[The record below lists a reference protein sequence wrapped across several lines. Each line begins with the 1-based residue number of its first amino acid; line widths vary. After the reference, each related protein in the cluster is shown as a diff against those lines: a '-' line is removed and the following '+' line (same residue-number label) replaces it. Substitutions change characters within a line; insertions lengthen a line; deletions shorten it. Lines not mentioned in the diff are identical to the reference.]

1 MLANSPLSS
10 RESLTNGQVFTGREM
25 TSTYNGVN
33 VIRTTY
39 EQSEMMP
46 TSKLG
51 LPEDIEEEEEEEE
64 EEQQQEPVREEKK
77 EEEEEEEEDEN
88 ENTKTVQFVPP
99 QYISTP
105 PGPSPVQSPTVP
117 MSMQKVIK

>member
-1 MLANSPLSS
+1 MLANSPFSF
-10 RESLTNGQVFTGREM
+10 REFLTNGQFFTGREM

-64 EEQQQEPVREEKK
+64 EEEQQQEPVREEK
-77 EEEEEEEEDEN
+77 EEEEEDEN